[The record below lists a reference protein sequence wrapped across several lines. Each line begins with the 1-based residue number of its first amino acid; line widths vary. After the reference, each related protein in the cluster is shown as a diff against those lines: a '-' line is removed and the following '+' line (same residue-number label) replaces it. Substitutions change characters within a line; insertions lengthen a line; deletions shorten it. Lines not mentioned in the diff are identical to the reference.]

1 MSTTWFMNEFLD
13 APPGY
18 YTFGLIKPDAY
29 SVKDQILK
37 IINYNFKLETPI
49 LLTSRLTPRDVKA
62 LYYKHFAASY
72 YQRNEDHLTKSA
84 SLLMVIEGSDAVN
97 RFRNEV
103 MPVIRNLRSLDP
115 EAPHLNL
122 IHGSDSIENAFR
134 ELQYFI

>member
-1 MSTTWFMNEFLD
+1 MSTTWFTNAFLN

-29 SVKDQILK
+29 SIKNEIVKIVQ
-37 IINYNFKLETPI
+37 NNFG
-49 LLTSRLTPRDVKA
+49 LLTPLLLTYRLSKNDVKA
-62 LYYKHFAASY
+62 LYYKQFGATY
-72 YQRNEDHLTKSA
+72 YQRNEDYLTSSA
-84 SLLMVIEGSDAVN
+84 SLLMVIEGNDAVN
-97 RFRNEV
+97 RFRHEAL
-103 MPVIRNLRSLDP
+103 PVIRNLRSIDP